1 MKKTLL
7 STLIAGL
14 CIASQTTHAQQAGF
28 LAEVDSRLTYED
40 NILRASDANAE
51 SDTSLVV
58 APELTLA
65 GVLGKQRFSATY
77 QGEYA
82 KYFDNSEVD
91 YTDHDIR
98 LRADFDHSPRLASS
112 FNVQYKDKHED
123 FGELDNI
130 FDGFTEF
137 NLYTEK
143 QVNGEL
149 TYGRQDSFGQLVL
162 RLGKTDREYENN
174 GQEFRSYDRDLA
186 SLAFYYRIA
195 PRTRL
200 LAEVIHQDFS
210 FNPELGFL
218 DLDNKYLVYQAGVE
232 WALTNQLEGTVKVG
246 YQDRDFRLDNLR
258 DVDGLSYEADLEWKP
273 NTFTEIGFV
282 ARRESIDSSI
292 ESAGGFLRTTY
303 GINVSHGLTELTKLK
318 GSIGYSKDEL
328 VFIDNREDER
338 RFIEAG
344 ITHNLLYWVEL
355 GVNVR
360 HDNRDSTQLFAEYEV
375 NSVNLTAKLSFD

>member
-14 CIASQTTHAQQAGF
+14 CIASQATHAQQAGF

-58 APELTLA
+58 APKLTLA
-65 GVLGKQRFSATY
+65 GILGKHRFSAIY
-77 QGEYA
+77 GGKYA

-91 YTDHDIR
+91 YDNHNFR
-98 LRADFDHSPRLASS
+98 LTADFDHSPRFTSEVE
-112 FNVQYKDKHED
+112 FQYKDAHED
-123 FGELDNI
+123 FSDLNDI

-137 NLYTEK
+137 NRFTEK
-143 QVNGEL
+143 QL
-149 TYGRQDSFGQLVL
+149 KTRFAYGRQDSFGQLVL
-162 RLGKTDREYENN
+162 RLERSDRDHKNN
-174 GQEFRSYDRDLA
+174 GQEFRSNERDLA

-200 LAEVIHQDFS
+200 LAEVVLQDFDYA
-210 FNPELGFL
+210 PPAGII
-218 DLDNKYLVYQAGVE
+218 DLDNEHLVYQAGVE
-232 WALTNQLEGTVKVG
+232 WALTNQLAGTVKVG
-246 YQDRDFRLDNLR
+246 YQDRDYRLDALR
-258 DVDGLSYEADLEWKP
+258 DIDGLSYEADLEWKP
-273 NTFTEIGFV
+273 NTYTKIGFI
-282 ARRESIDSSI
+282 ARRESIDSSL

-303 GINVSHGLTELTKLK
+303 GINVSHGLTELTKLE
-318 GSIGYSKDEL
+318 GSVGYAKDEL
-328 VFIDNREDER
+328 VFTANRQDKR

-360 HDNRDSTQLFAEYEV
+360 HDNRDSTQVSAEYEV
-375 NSVNLTAKLSFD
+375 NSINLTAKLSFD